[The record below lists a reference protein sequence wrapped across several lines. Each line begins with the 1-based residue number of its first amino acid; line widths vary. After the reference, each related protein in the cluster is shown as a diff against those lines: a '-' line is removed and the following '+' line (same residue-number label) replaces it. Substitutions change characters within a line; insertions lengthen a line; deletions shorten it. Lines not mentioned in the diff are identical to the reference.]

1 MVDMATFDFHSYDT
15 MSIEQLANVRYQGLQ
30 RVDTITEVMKE
41 QVKQAH
47 AEGTPILKIAK
58 RAGVTRP
65 TIYSWLSE

>member
-1 MVDMATFDFHSYDT
+1 MVDMGTFDFHSYDD
-15 MSIEQLANVRYQGLQ
+15 MSIEQLADIRDQGLR
-30 RVDTITEVMKE
+30 RVDTVTSVMRE

-47 AEGTPILKIAK
+47 ADGTPILKLAK

>member
-1 MVDMATFDFHSYDT
+1 MVDMGTFDFHSYDT
-15 MSIEQLANVRYQGLQ
+15 MSIEQLADIRNQGLK
-30 RVDTITEVMKE
+30 RVDTVTNVMRE

-47 AEGTPILKIAK
+47 ADGTPILKLAK